1 MLDKAIEKK
10 LGKRVNFKK
19 DVILQDDGNG
29 VYIKEWNLTE
39 PQPTMEELINTYNN
53 NQDTLE
59 LDARIRLN
67 SDLKLIRVDGSLMI
81 ATGYLDAIDITNA
94 QWEEW
99 RGYVNTLPVL
109 PVRLQ
114 IDSPDLPAMA
124 QDGALDFVTKY
135 IENVSTVNLNAEAST
150 WIFKNNSSNINAYL
164 PNAENCVNR
173 VYYLKNNNTTLSA
186 NRSVYVYPTSGQK
199 IDNSVS
205 MTLGSGKNSTI
216 ISVRDSAGVCSWVI
230 LENP

>member
-10 LGKRVNFKK
+10 LGKRINFKR

-29 VYIKEWNLTE
+29 VYIKEWNLPDT
-39 PQPTMEELINTYNN
+39 QPTMEELITTYNN
-53 NQDTLE
+53 NQNTLE

-67 SDLKLIRVDGSLMI
+67 SDLKLIRIDGSLMVS
-81 ATGYLDAIDITNA
+81 TGYLDTIDITNA

-99 RGYVNTLPVL
+99 RSYVNTLPVL

-124 QDGALDFVTKY
+124 QDGALDFVTRY
-135 IENVSTVNLNAEAST
+135 IENVSSVNLSAEAST
-150 WIFKNNSSNINAYL
+150 WIFKNNTSHINAYL

-173 VYYLKNNNTTLSA
+173 VYYLKNNNTF
-186 NRSVYVYPTSGQK
+186 NKSVYVYPISGQK

-216 ISVRDSAGVCSWVI
+216 ISIRDSVGLCSWVI